1 MAVRLSGL
9 DMPRHFHPEETQHM
23 KSIAALTC
31 LLGLL
36 GAIPAFAANSTD
48 ILGREVPIGEGRPAV
63 VLYANRGNREEL
75 RGTAYEFVYRLRAAH
90 PIVVVHVDM
99 RDIPGLFKGV
109 ARKEIAKSYRSSLD
123 QMRKLFSDKGQT
135 PPADLESSF
144 FMVAD
149 SKGKPHEALGLKKGF
164 DMVVAQAVS
173 PSGQELARGPFP
185 QVASTIGRALGAAAG
200 AAPAQVARVR

>member
-1 MAVRLSGL
+1 
-9 DMPRHFHPEETQHM
+9 M
-23 KSIAALTC
+23 KSIAALAC
-31 LLGLL
+31 LLSLL
-36 GAIPAFAANSTD
+36 GAIPAFAENSKD
-48 ILGREVPIGEGRPAV
+48 ILGREVPIGQGRPAV

-75 RGTAYEFVYRLRAAH
+75 RKTAYEFVYRVRAAH

-99 RDIPGLFKGV
+99 RDIPSFFKGM
-109 ARKEIAKSYRSSLD
+109 ARRELAKSYRSSLD
-123 QMRKLFSDKGQT
+123 QMRKMFSDKGQA

-149 SKGKPHEALGLKKGF
+149 SQGEPHEALGLKKGF
-164 DMVVAQAVS
+164 DTVVAQAVS

-200 AAPAQVARVR
+200 AGLAQVARVR

>member
-1 MAVRLSGL
+1 
-9 DMPRHFHPEETQHM
+9 M
-23 KSIAALTC
+23 KSIAAITC

-36 GAIPAFAANSTD
+36 GAIPAFAADSTD
-48 ILGREVPIGEGRPAV
+48 ILGREVRIGQGRPAV

-75 RGTAYEFVYRLRAAH
+75 RGTAYEFLYGLRAAN

-99 RDIPGLFKGV
+99 RDIPGLFKGM

-123 QMRKLFSDKGQT
+123 QMRKVFSDNGQT

-149 SKGKPHEALGLKKGF
+149 TQGKPHEALGLKKGF
-164 DMVVAQAVS
+164 GTVIAQAVS

-200 AAPAQVARVR
+200 TASAQVARVR

>member
-1 MAVRLSGL
+1 
-9 DMPRHFHPEETQHM
+9 M

-36 GAIPAFAANSTD
+36 GAIPAVAADSTD
-48 ILGREVPIGEGRPAV
+48 ILGREVPIGQGRPAV

-75 RGTAYEFVYRLRAAH
+75 RGTAYEFLYGLRGAQ

-109 ARKEIAKSYRSSLD
+109 ARKEIAKSYRSSLA
-123 QMRKLFSDKGQT
+123 QMRKVFSDKGQP

-164 DMVVAQAVS
+164 DTVVAQAVS

-185 QVASTIGRALGAAAG
+185 QVANTIGQALGAAAG
-200 AAPAQVARVR
+200 AGATQLAGVR

>member
-1 MAVRLSGL
+1 
-9 DMPRHFHPEETQHM
+9 M

-36 GAIPAFAANSTD
+36 GAIPAFAADSTD
-48 ILGREVPIGEGRPAV
+48 ILGREVPIGQGRPAV

-75 RGTAYEFVYRLRAAH
+75 KGTAYEFVYGLRQAH

-99 RDIPGLFKGV
+99 RDIPGLFKGM
-109 ARKEIAKSYRSSLD
+109 ARKEIAKSYRSSLE
-123 QMRKLFSDKGQT
+123 QMRQLFTDKGQP
-135 PPADLESSF
+135 PPADLEASF

-149 SKGKPHEALGLKKGF
+149 SKGEPHEAMGLDKGF
-164 DMVVAQAVS
+164 DTVLAQAVS

-185 QVASTIGRALGAAAG
+185 RVANSIGRALGAAAG
-200 AAPAQVARVR
+200 ARPAQVARAR